1 MDCGMDPE
9 IRKIATYDEETL
21 IEGYRAAK
29 KPWRMFAV
37 AAVVRNPWAGRFVE
51 DLKPEIMAYGP
62 KLGEMMTK
70 RIIAL
75 AGSDDAI
82 EAYGKAAVVGL
93 NGEVEHASGLIHTLR
108 FGNFYRESVGAK
120 SYLAFTNTRGGANA
134 PIMVPLMDKND
145 AGRRSHYL
153 TIQFSIPDAPRDDE
167 IVVVLGGA
175 TSGRPH
181 HRIGDRYQDLKDLG
195 HDVDNPAA
203 V

>member
-1 MDCGMDPE
+1 MQPE
-9 IRKIATYDEETL
+9 IRKLVTFDEETL
-21 IEGYRAAK
+21 IEGYKPAET
-29 KPWRMFAV
+29 PWRMFAV
-37 AAVVRNPWAGRFVE
+37 AAVVGNPWAGRYVE

-62 KLGEMMTK
+62 VLGELLTN
-70 RIIAL
+70 RIIDL
-75 AGSDDAI
+75 AGGGDAI

-93 NGEVEHASGLIHTLR
+93 NGEVEHASALIHTLR
-108 FGNFYRESVGAK
+108 FGNFYREAVGAK
-120 SYLAFTNTRGGANA
+120 SYLAFTNTRGPANA

-153 TIQFSIPDAPRDDE
+153 TLQFAIPDAPGPDE

>member
-1 MDCGMDPE
+1 MEPE
-9 IRKIATYDEETL
+9 IRKIVTYDEETL
-21 IEGYRAAK
+21 MEGFRSAST
-29 KPWRMFAV
+29 PWRMFAV
-37 AAVVRNPWAGRFVE
+37 AAIVRNPWAGRFVE
-51 DLKPEIMAYGP
+51 NLKPEIMAYGP
-62 KLGEMMTK
+62 KLGDMMTQ
-70 RIIAL
+70 RMIAL
-75 AGSDDAI
+75 AGSGEAI

-108 FGNFYRESVGAK
+108 FGNFYREAVSAK

-134 PIMVPLMDKND
+134 SIMVPLMDKND
-145 AGRRSHYL
+145 AGRRSHYM

-167 IVVVLGGA
+167 IVVALGGA

>member
-1 MDCGMDPE
+1 MKPK
-9 IRKIATYDEETL
+9 IRKIVTYDEETL
-21 IEGYRAAK
+21 IEGFQDANP
-29 KPWRMFAV
+29 PWRMFAV
-37 AAVVRNPWAGRFVE
+37 AAVLENPWAGRFVD
-51 DLKPEIMAYGP
+51 DLKPIIQDFGP
-62 KLGEMMTK
+62 ILGELLTEKML
-70 RIIAL
+70 AL
-75 AGSDDAI
+75 AGTGAAI

-93 NGEVEHASGLIHTLR
+93 NGEIEHASGLIHTLR
-108 FGNFYRESVGAK
+108 FGNFYREAVQAK

-145 AGRRSHYL
+145 VGRRSHYL
-153 TIQFSIPDAPRDDE
+153 TINFSIPDAPRDDE
-167 IVVVLGGA
+167 VVVVLGAA

>member
-1 MDCGMDPE
+1 MEPE
-9 IRKIATYDEETL
+9 IRKIVTYDEETL
-21 IEGYRAAK
+21 MEGFRPAST
-29 KPWRMFAV
+29 PWRMFAV
-37 AAVVRNPWAGRFVE
+37 AAIVRNPWAGRFIE
-51 DLKPEIMAYGP
+51 NLKPEIMAYGP
-62 KLGEMMTK
+62 KLGDMMTQ
-70 RIIAL
+70 RMIAL
-75 AGSDDAI
+75 AGSGEAI

-108 FGNFYRESVGAK
+108 FGNFYREAVSAK

-134 PIMVPLMDKND
+134 SIMVPLMDKND
-145 AGRRSHYL
+145 AGRRSHYM

>member
-1 MDCGMDPE
+1 MQPE
-9 IRKIATYDEETL
+9 IRKLVTFDEETL
-21 IEGYRAAK
+21 IEGYRPAET
-29 KPWRMFAV
+29 PWRMFAV
-37 AAVVRNPWAGRFVE
+37 AAVVGNPWAGRYVE

-62 KLGEMMTK
+62 VLGELLTN
-70 RIIAL
+70 RIIDL
-75 AGSDDAI
+75 AGGGDAI

-93 NGEVEHASGLIHTLR
+93 NGEVEHASALIHTLR
-108 FGNFYRESVGAK
+108 FGNFYREAVGAK
-120 SYLAFTNTRGGANA
+120 SYLAFTNTRGPANA

-153 TIQFSIPDAPRDDE
+153 TLQFAIPDAPGPDE